1 VITWVIGAG
10 GLLGSSIV
18 RKSDNVFPAEK
29 VPWQDPSAAIA
40 TLQSQAEQFQRT
52 AAAQEWSII
61 WAAGRATTASTAT
74 ETAIEL
80 SIFAALVNAIRT
92 FLPAGEGGVFIASSA
107 GGIYSGS
114 QDPPFDRHSAPQPLG
129 AYGELKLA
137 QEQLA
142 IEVLHDFCPV
152 VIGRMSNLYGPGQDL
167 TKLQGL
173 ISRLARASI
182 DKVPLTM
189 FVSLDTLRDYIYV
202 DDAASVISYWMYEVP
217 KETGSPIVAVIA
229 SGQSVSLGYVIALM
243 RDITRTRIPIAYGAH
258 ASAAVQSRDL
268 RLIPTNVED
277 TSRLVSTP
285 FVVGAKQVYLDILAR
300 YQTDSTT
307 R

>member
-1 VITWVIGAG
+1 MITWVIGAG

-18 RKSDNVFPAEK
+18 RISGKVFPSGQ
-29 VPWQDPSAAIA
+29 VPWDDPALAKS
-40 TLQSQAEQFQRT
+40 TLETQAREFQL
-52 AAAQEWSII
+52 AAADQEWSII
-61 WAAGRATTASTAT
+61 WAAGRATTASTSD
-74 ETAIEL
+74 ETAVEL
-80 SIFAALVNAIRT
+80 AVFASMIHAVKGSLPTGKGGIFIT
-92 FLPAGEGGVFIASSA
+92 SSA

-114 QDPPFDRHSAPQPLG
+114 HDPPFDLLTSPQPLG

-142 IEVLHDFCPV
+142 VEILGDVCPV
-152 VIGRMSNLYGPGQDL
+152 VIGRVSNLYGPGQDL

-202 DDAASVISYWMYEVP
+202 DDAAAVISYWMNDVP
-217 KETGSPIVAVIA
+217 KQVGTPTIAVIA
-229 SGQSVSLGYVIALM
+229 SGNSVSLGYIISMM

-268 RLIPTNVED
+268 RLIPTNVEE
-277 TSRLVSTP
+277 TSKLVGTP
-285 FVVGAKQVYLDILAR
+285 FAAGAKKVHLDILAR
-300 YQTDSTT
+300 HQTDATA